1 MQTCQ
6 RKNIKAPVKYHSA
19 SPPCVVLVWSGPQ
32 QGSGLSL
39 TGPCSVLGVHHQR
52 TWWFYFFMNYN
63 QGKNLHEVV
72 GMLRS
77 SHVHSASRLFFFVF
91 SFHPLTSVTKWEKL
105 LALEIF
111 LSCVY
116 MEKIIS
122 FFSVDKCYIGF
133 FSVHIEGF
141 YKILSLVLSF
151 ILLFRYHFLK
161 IPIFLTCT
169 LLN

>member
-6 RKNIKAPVKYHSA
+6 HKNINAPVKYHSA
-19 SPPCVVLVWSGPQ
+19 SVPRVWSGPQ
-32 QGSGLSL
+32 QGSGLSDKDL
-39 TGPCSVLGVHHQR
+39 AAFLVSIIRGLMIL
-52 TWWFYFFMNYN
+52 F
-63 QGKNLHEVV
+63 LHELQSR
-72 GMLRS
+72 GE
-77 SHVHSASRLFFFVF
+77 SARGGRYVDPPMFTQPLDYYYFLFFFVF

-161 IPIFLTCT
+161 IPVFLTCT

>member
-1 MQTCQ
+1 MAANRC
-6 RKNIKAPVKYHSA
+6 RPVSVKNINAPVKYHSA
-19 SPPCVVLVWSGPQ
+19 SPPSVVLVWSGPQ

-52 TWWFYFFMNYN
+52 TDDFISSWITIKGRICTRWSVCCDPPMFTQPLDFF
-63 QGKNLHEVV
+63 
-72 GMLRS
+72 
-77 SHVHSASRLFFFVF
+77 FFFVF

-133 FSVHIEGF
+133 FFCTYWGLLQNFVSCTIFHP
-141 YKILSLVLSF
+141 SF
-151 ILLFRYHFLK
+151 
-161 IPIFLTCT
+161 
-169 LLN
+169 